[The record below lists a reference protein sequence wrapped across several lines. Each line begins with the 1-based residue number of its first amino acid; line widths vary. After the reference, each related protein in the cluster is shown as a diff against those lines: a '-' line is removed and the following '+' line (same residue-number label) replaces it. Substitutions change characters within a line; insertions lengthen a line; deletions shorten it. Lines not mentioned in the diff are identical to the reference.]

1 MRASAFTVLKKRVPE
16 QNGCPLEKHTD
27 LCPFQAPAHSF
38 VFSVMQGQ
46 LTAVT
51 LKALNLKNRLL
62 NHLRCP
68 VVVCFQT
75 KTPPR
80 FITEKN
86 TVIT

>member
-1 MRASAFTVLKKRVPE
+1 MRASALTVLKKRVPE

-27 LCPFQAPAHSF
+27 LCP
-38 VFSVMQGQ
+38 
-46 LTAVT
+46 LVT
-51 LKALNLKNRLL
+51 LNALNLKNRLL

-68 VVVCFQT
+68 VVVSFQT